1 MTTNDMLFS
10 LAQST
15 DTKVTALVEASASHD
30 ARLEAIENHIGA
42 GSAFKRGLV
51 MTAISSATALAIFHA
66 GRIVPLI
73 PTP

>member
-1 MTTNDMLFS
+1 VTTNDMIIDEVRGNRGEL
-10 LAQST
+10 LELHKQG
-15 DTKVTALVEASASHD
+15 ASHEE
-30 ARLEAIENHIGA
+30 RLKAIESHIGA
-42 GSAFKRGLV
+42 GSALKRGLV